1 MATHS
6 IYLVR
11 HGLAADQG
19 ADYPNDDERPLT
31 SEGIDRLRVEGLG
44 LRDLQVRLDRVLTS
58 PLLRAVQT
66 AEILSATAGGG
77 APLVTVD
84 ALRPGGRYEALLA
97 ALARLGDARSIALV
111 GHMPSIGEFAA
122 RMIGAEDA
130 LLFKKG
136 AVCCVEVDTLP
147 PLRAGQLRWFLPPKT
162 LRALGRQ
169 AGS

>member
-1 MATHS
+1 
-6 IYLVR
+6 
-11 HGLAADQG
+11 
-19 ADYPNDDERPLT
+19 
-31 SEGIDRLRVEGLG
+31 
-44 LRDLQVRLDRVLTS
+44 
-58 PLLRAVQT
+58 VQT

-130 LLFKKG
+130 LPFKKG
-136 AVCCVEVDTLP
+136 AVCCVEVDKLP
-147 PLRAGQLRWFLPPKT
+147 PSRAGQLRWFLPPKT
-162 LRALGRQ
+162 LRALGHQ